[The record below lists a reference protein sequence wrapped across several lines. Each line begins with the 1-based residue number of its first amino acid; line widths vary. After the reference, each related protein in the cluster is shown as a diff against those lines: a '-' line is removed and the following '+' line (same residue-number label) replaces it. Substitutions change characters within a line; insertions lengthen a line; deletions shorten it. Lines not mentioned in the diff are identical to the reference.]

1 MINQHPRA
9 PPGLEHGETPD
20 TGGASSS
27 GSGLAESLQYL
38 QHLPQAN
45 CGKVATIEHED
56 TGGASGEK
64 VGDRATFNQSLVD
77 QGLAVPLPPQNTV
90 ETPEAAAHAEGTATE
105 MAEVVLREDETT
117 VETVET
123 AASEVN
129 NHPQAE
135 EPATDKDETDLKNI
149 VLVEQEETV
158 LVGEKHK

>member
-1 MINQHPRA
+1 MIIQHPRA
-9 PPGLEHGETPD
+9 PPGLEHGGPPD

-27 GSGLAESLQYL
+27 GSGLR
-38 QHLPQAN
+38 
-45 CGKVATIEHED
+45 TIEHED

-64 VGDRATFNQSLVD
+64 VGERATFNQRLDD

-123 AASEVN
+123 AASKVN

-135 EPATDKDETDLKNI
+135 EPATNKDKTDLKNI
-149 VLVEQEETV
+149 VLDEHEEPV
-158 LVGEKHK
+158 LAGEKHK